1 MKSRTRPALL
11 GVLLGVLL
19 LLSANAG
26 HAEPPEHQHG
36 KATDQTEAEET
47 AAVLVE
53 PGQAV
58 VRVNGIVCSFC
69 AYGAEKA
76 LSKLDVVDS
85 SKFGDGV
92 LVDINAR
99 QITLA
104 LAPGKQLPVA
114 EVYER
119 IKKAGYDPV
128 TVHFRVLGR
137 VERSGETLLLTDS
150 ANGQV
155 FSLSGAGLE
164 NLGVGEQVD
173 VQAHLDAEAS
183 PGLKERSPVEV
194 VVDRLSDQ
202 QTGTDG

>member
-1 MKSRTRPALL
+1 MKSRTRPALI
-11 GVLLGVLL
+11 GASLGVLL

-36 KATDQTEAEET
+36 KATDPTEAEET

-58 VRVNGIVCSFC
+58 VQVNGIVCSFC

-104 LAPGKQLPVA
+104 LAPGKPFPVG
-114 EVYER
+114 EVYEK

-128 TVHFRVLGR
+128 TVHLRVSGT
-137 VERSGETLLLTDS
+137 VEKSGETLLLTDS

-164 NLGVGEQVD
+164 NLGSGMEVD
-173 VQAHLDAEAS
+173 VQAHLDAEAI
-183 PGLKERSPVEV
+183 PGLKERSPLEV
-194 VVDRLSDQ
+194 VVDRLNDQ